1 MVYSY
6 KQNNNDELNLGVGDV
21 IEVLEEVEEGWWR
34 GRLNNNTGVFPSN
47 FVVLLEAT
55 SPQSAFRQSQSKVGG
70 VGAGAGRL
78 GPVGGSREDMV
89 ATNNANNL
97 KASAAVA
104 GLLST
109 DKDAPVLPPK
119 PVREFCKVLYP
130 YEPANGD
137 ELELVEG
144 DIITIIS
151 KELPDKGWWKGEM
164 HGKVGVFPDN
174 FVTILPS
181 EGGLGRQFIGES
193 NKGLTF
199 LYSLSAAP
207 APLKSERP
215 TSMSKSALPSVI
227 ALVANNSNN
236 GTSSSNGVHNNHSS
250 NNNNT
255 NHHTDNKSIVT
266 TRKDSFGSKDS
277 LTDSGIVTG
286 NVAAYRRSLE
296 SKAVV
301 DHPSIVDKP
310 PRKSFEGSARN
321 SASSDKM
328 SELRKSLEYLDE
340 KKQTP
345 PPVLTK
351 KPSVPVK
358 KSPIAG
364 VTSNLLSGLKKVG
377 GGGGSANKAETPPTK
392 DNLDGGGLSR
402 MQVAD
407 SAEKHVHGERIS
419 MQADF
424 DQVERSTGVL
434 KDMRANR
441 AKLPKGRRPP
451 TSATSSMDMPS
462 SALNGRRSGSNNSL
476 DESGERAA
484 ASSQSEDELLKP
496 KPREWEKN
504 RAPWMAELKASQAK
518 KSSPSSFDSPL
529 SKSPDSRR
537 DIGGDELPHHHNNH
551 QSFSGMMTTTES
563 TQQQHHEKFDM
574 SKSFS
579 SSYVSSSSGLMS
591 SSSSSHTPVT
601 GGLGKKVDSMEPTR
615 SHSVDVKGV
624 DSTNSMSKSVIVGRT
639 SEETSLTSTATI
651 TSSSSSSTGS
661 HIASASNP
669 QSVTAA
675 RPTSVNLRS
684 HNISPIG
691 RQASMTNSLKGDGLV
706 GEVTVTTATANGIG
720 GKAEGD
726 AHRIT
731 ELEQRVLKLEG
742 TVTNLM
748 RLLRDESD
756 KVKTLKTELE
766 KYAQCVTQV

>member
-1 MVYSY
+1 MS
-6 KQNNNDELNLGVGDV
+6 
-21 IEVLEEVEEGWWR
+21 
-34 GRLNNNTGVFPSN
+34 
-47 FVVLLEAT
+47 LL
-55 SPQSAFRQSQSKVGG
+55 
-70 VGAGAGRL
+70 
-78 GPVGGSREDMV
+78 
-89 ATNNANNL
+89 
-97 KASAAVA
+97 
-104 GLLST
+104 
-109 DKDAPVLPPK
+109 
-119 PVREFCKVLYP
+119 
-130 YEPANGD
+130 
-137 ELELVEG
+137 
-144 DIITIIS
+144 
-151 KELPDKGWWKGEM
+151 
-164 HGKVGVFPDN
+164 
-174 FVTILPS
+174 
-181 EGGLGRQFIGES
+181 
-193 NKGLTF
+193 
-199 LYSLSAAP
+199 AAP
-207 APLKSERP
+207 APVKSERP
-215 TSMSKSALPSVI
+215 TSMSKSSLPSVI
-227 ALVANNSNN
+227 ALVANSSNSNN
-236 GTSSSNGVHNNHSS
+236 GTSSNGVHNNHS
-250 NNNNT
+250 NNNN

-301 DHPSIVDKP
+301 DHPVVDKP

-321 SASSDKM
+321 SVGSDKM

-377 GGGGSANKAETPPTK
+377 GGVASKAEPPPTK

-407 SAEKHVHGERIS
+407 NAEKHVHGERIS

-451 TSATSSMDMPS
+451 SSATSSMDMPNS
-462 SALNGRRSGSNNSL
+462 VGLNGRRSGSNNSL
-476 DESGERAA
+476 DESGGAA

-504 RAPWMAELKASQAK
+504 RAPWMAELKASQAR

-537 DIGGDELPHHHNNH
+537 DIGGEEQQQPPPPSHHHNH
-551 QSFSGMMTTTES
+551 QSFSAMTTE
-563 TQQQHHEKFDM
+563 HEKFDM

-579 SSYVSSSSGLMS
+579 SSYVSSSSSAGLMS
-591 SSSSSHTPVT
+591 SSVSHTSVS
-601 GGLGKKVDSMEPTR
+601 GGLGKKVESMEGTR
-615 SHSVDVKGV
+615 SHSVDVKGGE
-624 DSTNSMSKSVIVGRT
+624 SAMSMSKSVIVGRT

-651 TSSSSSSTGS
+651 TSSSSTGS
-661 HIASASNP
+661 HITSASNP

-691 RQASMTNSLKGDGLV
+691 RQTSMTNSLKAEGVV

-731 ELEQRVLKLEG
+731 ELEQRVQKLEG
-742 TVTNLM
+742 TVQNLM